1 MTGKNKGVNSALPNT
16 HETEAADGVVG
27 VMFYSQESI
36 VLVIAHFW
44 SRFRLVHRFT
54 CNQAFLGR

>member
-1 MTGKNKGVNSALPNT
+1 MRKTITGKNKGVKSALPNT

-36 VLVIAHFW
+36 VLVIAHF
-44 SRFRLVHRFT
+44 
-54 CNQAFLGR
+54 